1 MKLTKRDLIQLEN
14 KKGRLLTITSPYFKS
29 LPLVQEEEI
38 ATREKQQEIRKKE
51 RIKLYANV
59 SKETRGRYNR
69 WIKQV

>member
-1 MKLTKRDLIQLEN
+1 MKLTTRDLIQLEN
-14 KKGRLLTITSPYFKS
+14 RKGRRITATSPYFKS

-38 ATREKQQEIRKKE
+38 ATREKQQAIRKKE
-51 RIKLYANV
+51 RIRLYANV